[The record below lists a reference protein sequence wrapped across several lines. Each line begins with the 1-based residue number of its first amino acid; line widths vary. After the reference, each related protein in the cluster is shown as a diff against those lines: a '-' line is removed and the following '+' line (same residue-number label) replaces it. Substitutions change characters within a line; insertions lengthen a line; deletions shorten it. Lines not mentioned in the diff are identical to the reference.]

1 MAGAATR
8 PTEGSAVSTTAR
20 HQRTPS
26 SPGEYGQYGQPG
38 ATAADTPL
46 PGRARHRKPPRRPA
60 PVAYALQHKKIAA
73 ALAGSTLLVAAS
85 APVALHWRV
94 PFSHPAA
101 LDQTQALSSPGA
113 ANGSSAAQGGADQVT
128 AGGATELQPGVAGTS
143 HNQWSQIPA
152 AKVTASKVRIQERRA
167 RRAAARRAAAG
178 SAPAKKHQPK
188 HAAASSASV
197 YSNPLRSVSGL
208 IPERVDMGVDFG
220 GAGPVYALGN
230 AVITNATASNSGWPG
245 GGWITYRL
253 TSGPAAGLMVYFA
266 EDVTPS
272 VQVGQTVTSSTVIGN
287 MFNGSAGVETGWAM
301 PDGSSAE
308 SQLPEAGGISGG
320 GPFPTEVG
328 LNFEAMLRALGVPA
342 APNAAES
349 GNGILPSNYPTDWT
363 AATKP

>member
-1 MAGAATR
+1 M
-8 PTEGSAVSTTAR
+8 SSTAR

-26 SPGEYGQYGQPG
+26 SPGPYGRPG
-38 ATAADTPL
+38 ATATDTPL
-46 PGRARHRKPPRRPA
+46 PGRARHRKPPRRST

-73 ALAGSTLLVAAS
+73 ALAGSTLLVAAA
-85 APVALHWRV
+85 APVALHWRASA
-94 PFSHPAA
+94 SHPAA

-113 ANGSSAAQGGADQVT
+113 AVGSAADQGGADQVT
-128 AGGATELQPGVAGTS
+128 AGGATELQPGMAGSS
-143 HNQWSQIPA
+143 HNQWSQIPM
-152 AKVTASKVRIQERRA
+152 AKVTAGKVAQAQRRSA
-167 RRAAARRAAAG
+167 RRAAARRAAARPG
-178 SAPAKKHQPK
+178 QAKHKRQQP
-188 HAAASSASV
+188 AAASSSV
-197 YSNPLRSVSGL
+197 YRNPLRSVSGL
-208 IPERVDMGVDFG
+208 VPERVDMGVDFG

-253 TSGPAAGLMVYFA
+253 TSGPASGLMVYVA
-266 EDVTPS
+266 EDVTPA
-272 VQVGQTVTSSTVIGN
+272 VQVGQTVTSSTVIAN
-287 MFNGSAGVETGWAM
+287 MFNGSAGIETGWAM

-328 LNFEAMLRALGVPA
+328 LNFEALLRALGVPA

-349 GNGILPSNYPTDWT
+349 GNGTLPSSYPTDWT